1 MSAKIYENNKDGK
14 IIDKTPLFAGGEE
27 ATLIIKLERI
37 NKSDCLSA
45 NVKKMKK
52 KKNFCW
58 FLIAGNMKDNRIY
71 GIRKFVFNKNIKK
84 DLVIKLPKN
93 LKRLSEVD
101 ILLMNDS
108 FIGLDQ
114 ILTLDLKD
122 MIDNSEY
129 VIKR

>member
-1 MSAKIYENNKDGK
+1 ME
-14 IIDKTPLFAGGEE
+14 L
-27 ATLIIKLERI
+27 
-37 NKSDCLSA
+37 
-45 NVKKMKK
+45 
-52 KKNFCW
+52 
-58 FLIAGNMKDNRIY
+58 
-71 GIRKFVFNKNIKK
+71 RKFVFNKNIKK